1 MIPFIFRLLIIYL
14 IYRIVTILIR
24 KAILYFRAYA
34 ALQQKR
40 RKMAESAGR
49 KEDFNLRAFDIED
62 AEYEEI
68 KPSPEKKSG
77 R

>member
-14 IYRIVTILIR
+14 IYRIITILIR
-24 KAILYFRAYA
+24 KALLYYRAYA

-40 RKMAESAGR
+40 RKMSESVRR

-68 KPSPEKKSG
+68 KPGPEKKSG